1 MLSFLNRVLNA
12 QIVLTLLGM
21 TMPSALLHAGLI
33 PAEIWKDV
41 FLGCFTV
48 FLLGGF
54 LKEGLTAFAARG
66 QT

>member
-1 MLSFLNRVLNA
+1 MLDFLKRVLNA
-12 QIVLTLLGM
+12 QIVLTIAGMLL
-21 TMPSALLHAGLI
+21 PSIMLNVGLI

-48 FLLGGF
+48 FVAGGF

-66 QT
+66 QP